1 MKIFLIAAGIV
12 AGMILLVI
20 VIGAMLPRQHS
31 ATRSAFIKA
40 SPEKVFELISG
51 PQDWRADLK
60 NCAVVDQDGKHLV
73 RETDKHGQTITYE
86 RVQFDPPTLLQNVIA
101 DKKSSL
107 WRRVDLESAGA
118 EGRLPVTITEDGEV
132 YNPLFRFVS
141 RFVIGHTR
149 TLDNYLTQLAQVAES
164 RR

>member
-12 AGMILLVI
+12 AGLILLVI
-20 VIGAMLPRQHS
+20 LIGALLPRQHS

-60 NCAVVDQDGKHLV
+60 NYAVVDQEGKHLV
-73 RETDKHGQTITYE
+73 RETDKNGQTITYE

-101 DKKSSL
+101 DKNL
-107 WRRVDLESAGA
+107 PFGGGWTWRVQEQNGGCR
-118 EGRLPVTITEDGEV
+118 VTITEDGEV